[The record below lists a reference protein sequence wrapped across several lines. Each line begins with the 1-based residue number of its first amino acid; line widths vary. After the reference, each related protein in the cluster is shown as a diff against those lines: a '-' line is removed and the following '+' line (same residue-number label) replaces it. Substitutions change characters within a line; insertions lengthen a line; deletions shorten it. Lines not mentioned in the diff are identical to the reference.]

1 MKAFIGILTFTAA
14 MKDNHLTTIEL
25 FDISFSGTRYVSIMS
40 RYRFVFLLACL
51 RFDDK
56 SIRLT
61 NRSLDVFSPIKK
73 VWNLFITQCRINYT
87 PGSYV
92 TVDEQRLG
100 FRGRC
105 PFRMYIPNK
114 PSKYG
119 LKIPMICDSS
129 TRYMFDAIPYIG
141 KGTETNGL
149 PLGEYFMKELSKS
162 IHGSCRNITC
172 DNWFTSVPIAKSLLK
187 EPFKLTIVGTI
198 RSNKREIPEE
208 LKN

>member
-1 MKAFIGILTFTAA
+1 
-14 MKDNHLTTIEL
+14 
-25 FDISFSGTRYVSIMS
+25 MS